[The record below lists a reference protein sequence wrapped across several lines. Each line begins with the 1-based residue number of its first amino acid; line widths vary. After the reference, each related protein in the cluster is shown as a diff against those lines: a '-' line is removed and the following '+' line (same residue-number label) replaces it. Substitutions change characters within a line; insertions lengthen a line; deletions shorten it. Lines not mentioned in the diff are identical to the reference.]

1 MTIGTSVEAIG
12 IGSRF
17 DLCGNDYLAD
27 SYPFMAEARGATPV
41 FPQDAFDD
49 EARLI
54 SVVADRDATL
64 DLGPG
69 VTGLPRKLQQG
80 RRRAPSSLGAL
91 PAAQTAGEVVHEGG
105 RRVLHG
111 GAVDV
116 ARRLAAGALDFRPW
130 EAAVDGLVDGRRRI
144 DRFAI
149 GPHPLVP

>member
-17 DLCGNDYLAD
+17 DLLGDDYLAD

-69 VTGLPRKLQQG
+69 VAGLPGKLQQG
-80 RRRAPSSLGAL
+80 RRRTPSGLGAF
-91 PAAQTAGEVVHEGG
+91 AAPQPAGEVVHEG
-105 RRVLHG
+105 
-111 GAVDV
+111 
-116 ARRLAAGALDFRPW
+116 
-130 EAAVDGLVDGRRRI
+130 
-144 DRFAI
+144 
-149 GPHPLVP
+149 PHPLVP

>member
-27 SYPFMAEARGATPV
+27 SYPFMAEARGATPI

-69 VTGLPRKLQQG
+69 VTGLPRKLQQC
-80 RRRAPSSLGAL
+80 RRRTPPGLGAL
-91 PAAQTAGEVVHEGG
+91 PAPQSAGEIMHE
-105 RRVLHG
+105 
-111 GAVDV
+111 
-116 ARRLAAGALDFRPW
+116 
-130 EAAVDGLVDGRRRI
+130 GRRRM
-144 DRFAI
+144 
-149 GPHPLVP
+149 L